1 MAFHI
6 EFNSDITKYKG
17 DVIIDS
23 VGVTSTKYGGI
34 CGSIVKASSSNEL
47 KEIIDGVNDL
57 YSVGE
62 YFITGGYALPADNI
76 LHLVTPYSKDDP
88 DYVQFKECI
97 RRILNECKF
106 RHWKKIGIPSIGTGA
121 NEYNK
126 DVSRKII
133 EEMCTAYCNCV
144 DSEMDI
150 TLVLPDEAI
159 SQGNDERI
167 AKESFS
173 YRERHDPETRKKF
186 EKGSK
191 AFGNTINT
199 NKNHGPYNK
208 KYFGYDS
215 FSLGED
221 EITFDLGSIKTIG
234 DYVEKY
240 IDEKIDRDLFSPS
253 KTKLR
258 TKINLYLAA
267 GKKGK
272 KDYVSAGSDAFG
284 QIKNKS
290 TADKKQLFKIVLA
303 LRMTMS
309 EATAFL
315 NHFGYCFADSGVNEL
330 DDAIKQLISV
340 RQYGI
345 VEASLRIPYL
355 FKK

>member
-1 MAFHI
+1 MAFRI
-6 EFNSDITKYKG
+6 EYNSDITKFKG
-17 DVIIDS
+17 DVVINS
-23 VGVTSTKYGGI
+23 VGVKSTQYGGI

-76 LHLVTPYSKDDP
+76 LHLVTPYSEDDP

-97 RRILNECKF
+97 RRVLNECKF
-106 RHWKKIGIPSIGTGA
+106 RHWKKLGIPSIGTGA

-159 SQGNDERI
+159 SQRNDERI
-167 AKESFS
+167 EKESYS

-191 AFGNTINT
+191 AFANTINM
-199 NKNHGPYNK
+199 KKSHGPYNK
-208 KYFGYDS
+208 KYFGYDR

-221 EITFDLGSIKTIG
+221 EITFDSGSIKTIG

-240 IDEKIDRDLFSPS
+240 IDVKVAKDLLSPDEREL
-253 KTKLR
+253 KR
-258 TKINLYLAA
+258 KINLYLAA
-267 GKKGK
+267 GKKGN
-272 KDYVSAGSDAFG
+272 KDYVHAGSDAFG
-284 QIKNKS
+284 EIKNKYI
-290 TADKKQLFKIVLA
+290 ADKKQLLKIVLA
-303 LRMTMS
+303 LRMTQS
-309 EATAFL
+309 EAITFL
-315 NHFGYCFADSGVNEL
+315 NHFGYCFAHKGVNEL
-330 DDAIKQLISV
+330 DDTIRQLISV

-345 VEASLRIPYL
+345 VEASLKIPYL